1 MKRCLTPIAT
11 MGHGAGSQPREVWES
26 PGKTQMQSA
35 NRRIS
40 VKNLAQKYEYLRRAQ
55 KRFLAGT
62 KSATPELA
70 VSFGERT
77 IEQWADIVQEEL
89 ERDSQRVLTSFQPG
103 GIISPVSFQVDAH
116 KINLKE
122 K

>member
-1 MKRCLTPIAT
+1 MKGKHETILNTDCRPD
-11 MGHGAGSQPREVWES
+11 HNGAGIN
-26 PGKTQMQSA
+26 M
-35 NRRIS
+35 
-40 VKNLAQKYEYLRRAQ
+40 KNFAQKYQYLRRAQ

-62 KSATPELA
+62 NCTTPELA

-89 ERDSQRVLTSFQPG
+89 ERDSQPVLRVFQPR
-103 GIISPVSFQVDAH
+103 GIISPVSSQVDVL
-116 KINLKE
+116 KINLEE

>member
-1 MKRCLTPIAT
+1 
-11 MGHGAGSQPREVWES
+11 
-26 PGKTQMQSA
+26 MQSA
-35 NRRIS
+35 NGRIS
-40 VKNLAQKYEYLRRAQ
+40 MKSFAQKYEYLRRAQ

-62 KSATPELA
+62 KYATPELA

-89 ERDSQRVLTSFQPG
+89 EQDSQRVLTSFQPR
-103 GIISPVSFQVDAH
+103 GIISPVSFQVDVH
-116 KINLKE
+116 KINFKE

>member
-1 MKRCLTPIAT
+1 
-11 MGHGAGSQPREVWES
+11 
-26 PGKTQMQSA
+26 MQIA

-40 VKNLAQKYEYLRRAQ
+40 MKNFAQKYEYLGRAQ

-89 ERDSQRVLTSFQPG
+89 ERDSQRVLTSFQPR
-103 GIISPVSFQVDAH
+103 GIISPVSFQVDARN
-116 KINLKE
+116 INLEE